1 MLVAKY
7 FYTPASEDQMH
18 IQRYLSANCSGDHV
32 ARRGIHISTRELLT
46 PSMLVSLGGRD
57 PQVKAHIRK
66 SDRRSGQLEWS
77 HHRSLSLAY

>member
-18 IQRYLSANCSGDHV
+18 IQRYLLANCSGDHV

-46 PSMLVSLGGRD
+46 LSMLVSLGGCD
-57 PQVKAHIRK
+57 PQVKAHI
-66 SDRRSGQLEWS
+66 SGNLIVEVAS
-77 HHRSLSLAY
+77 SNGPTIDH